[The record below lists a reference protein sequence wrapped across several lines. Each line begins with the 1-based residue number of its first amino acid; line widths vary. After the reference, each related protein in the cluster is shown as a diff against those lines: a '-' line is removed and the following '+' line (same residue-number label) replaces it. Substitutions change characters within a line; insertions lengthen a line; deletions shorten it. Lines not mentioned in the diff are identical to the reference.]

1 MMLFFFFYP
10 FEENGVDVKHN
21 EGNYGEKS
29 SWKLQFYSP
38 LVILAAAAAS
48 ASHTVIHF
56 HAPSTAADGFSFWSN
71 ARL

>member
-29 SWKLQFYSP
+29 SWKLQFYFP
-38 LVILAAAAAS
+38 LVILAAAAA

-56 HAPSTAADGFSFWSN
+56 HAPSTAADGN